1 MIKNTTTRF
10 LLFVIVIMN
19 REPSACLRCLRIVR
33 ERQDRSSFVR
43 QVQLM
48 ATQSVRDKDVACVMQ
63 SFSLLILYRNNDYP
77 KANCYVAGWQQELMY
92 KKVWVVLCF

>member
-1 MIKNTTTRF
+1 M
-10 LLFVIVIMN
+10 
-19 REPSACLRCLRIVR
+19 
-33 ERQDRSSFVR
+33 R

-48 ATQSVRDKDVACVMQ
+48 ATQSVRDKYVACGIQ
-63 SFSLLILYRNNDYP
+63 SFSLLILYRNNDNP

>member
-1 MIKNTTTRF
+1 M
-10 LLFVIVIMN
+10 
-19 REPSACLRCLRIVR
+19 
-33 ERQDRSSFVR
+33 R

-77 KANCYVAGWQQELMY
+77 KANCCGGMATRTNI
-92 KKVWVVLCF
+92 